1 MEESM
6 VVLVVVLLR
15 WIDMCRSK
23 WTLEGSRSLRVG
35 FCSGVISID
44 GRGEWGG
51 VIGGVRI

>member
-6 VVLVVVLLR
+6 VLVVVVLR

-23 WTLEGSRSLRVG
+23 WTLEGSRSLRAD
-35 FCSGVISID
+35 FCSGVIGID

-51 VIGGVRI
+51 VVGGVRI